1 LEIIHEQRKSKTFI
15 TFIKFIFGNNF
26 LAIANN
32 EGKIYIHDGVDFSF
46 KLTIELNNCNK
57 NSFITSIDYSENLK
71 YLKISTSKNEL
82 FYYDFEKNE
91 FIYVISL
98 IKDIKWFYNNSPFS
112 WFTKGFLFY

>member
-1 LEIIHEQRKSKTFI
+1 V
-15 TFIKFIFGNNF
+15 
-26 LAIANN
+26 
-32 EGKIYIHDGVDFSF
+32 Y
-46 KLTIELNNCNK
+46 CNK

-112 WFTKGFLFY
+112 WFTKGFFILLILFLKILLIIIYLFIYLLLYAYS